1 MQMTFQTRLKPAAGR
16 ECWAVS
22 SLLAA
27 TMLTWAGAACAQTT
41 TDAYFPTGNTGYDQQ
56 LGVTVL
62 SRLRPAYDAP
72 GIHLGGF
79 TIRPNLDQTIFDN
92 SNVNGSSDSG
102 ASSRS
107 WGSQTAASV
116 SGQSDWSRN
125 SLAATV
131 GVDHFQFFGL
141 PSETYTD
148 YNIGLSAGYTIGD
161 SPLTASY
168 SHQSFHSLG
177 TAIGTAK
184 SDTPQLNETDSGE
197 LSYTFNT
204 GRFAITPTLDV
215 SAYRFGDITSGGI
228 TQSQTSLDRK
238 VIAGGVVTRYALTD
252 ESHLLFVFRGVDTIF
267 DLSSADGES
276 SPNSTSELF
285 LTGLDFQA
293 ESVWR
298 YSLLV
303 GVENRSFASDL
314 YATET
319 APIAAA
325 TVVWTPTGVLT
336 LTGTA
341 SRTVEDP
348 TSPGNDGFVLNQ
360 ARLVVDY
367 ELLRD
372 VLLQARGGIQ
382 YVQYLQ
388 SGKQTS
394 YSAGAGVTW
403 LINRN
408 LRLSLNEDY
417 TTQSSADSVSADQA
431 ALIEDQ
437 SGAYHQNLVA
447 ATLHIGF

>member
-1 MQMTFQTRLKPAAGR
+1 MQMTSFQTRLKPAAG
-16 ECWAVS
+16 CGAWAVS

-27 TMLTWAGAACAQTT
+27 TMLTWAGSARAQTT
-41 TDAYFPTGNTGYDQQ
+41 TDAYFPTGDTGYDQQ

-62 SRLRPAYDAP
+62 SRLRPEYDAP

-92 SNVNGSSDSG
+92 SNVNGGSDSEP
-102 ASSRS
+102 SSRS

-141 PSETYTD
+141 PSESYTD

-161 SPLTASY
+161 NPLTASY
-168 SHQSFHSLG
+168 SHQSYHELG
-177 TAIGTAK
+177 TSIGTVQ
-184 SDTPQLNETDSGE
+184 SETPQLNQTDSGE
-197 LSYTFNT
+197 LSYTFET
-204 GRFAITPTLDV
+204 GRFSFTPTLDF
-215 SAYRFGDITSGGI
+215 SAYRLGDITQNGV
-228 TQSQTSLDRK
+228 TQSQSYLDRD
-238 VIAGGVVTRYALTD
+238 VVAGGVVTRYALTD
-252 ESHLLFVFRGVDTIF
+252 KSHLLFVVRGVDSIYNQTAAGQPS
-267 DLSSADGES
+267 D
-276 SPNSTSELF
+276 NSTSELF

-303 GVENRSFASDL
+303 GVENRSFAASQ

-341 SRTVEDP
+341 SRSIEDP
-348 TSPGNDGFVLNQ
+348 TSAGTNGYVLNQ

-372 VLLQARGGIQ
+372 VLLQARGGVQ
-382 YVQYLQ
+382 YAQYLQ
-388 SGKQTS
+388 SGNQTN
-394 YSAGAGVTW
+394 YSIGAGVTW

-417 TTQSSADSVSADQA
+417 TTQSSADSTSGNEDQ
-431 ALIEDQ
+431 LIADQ
-437 SGAYHQNLVA
+437 SGAYHQNLVE